1 MAERKKYNFENAA
14 KILATKT
21 LTDPV
26 IPVKETGESDQD
38 KNREKAETVV
48 QAKIRQIENE
58 RGEKAFNFHLI
69 PRENSFLIKIMNIR
83 WR

>member
-26 IPVKETGESDQD
+26 IPVKEGRMES
-38 KNREKAETVV
+38 
-48 QAKIRQIENE
+48 I
-58 RGEKAFNFHLI
+58 LY
-69 PRENSFLIKIMNIR
+69 L
-83 WR
+83 